1 MCRAQ
6 GVNSLR
12 ISPEIIM
19 KKISLFVALFL
30 MSGCATI
37 ISGTTQKVNV
47 TTTPSDATAKVDN
60 ILSAKTPTV
69 FTLERKSDHTLEI
82 SKEGFKSTTVLMRR
96 TFNGMATGN
105 ILIGG
110 LIGTGVDAVSG
121 ATNKIIPERVDLILE
136 EGEGTA
142 LPKFANAKDQEFYD
156 KNILKIEQ
164 DKTERQNK
172 EETEKQAKLAKD
184 ALKASAIR
192 PAGSPATNFSAA
204 NR

>member
-1 MCRAQ
+1 
-6 GVNSLR
+6 
-12 ISPEIIM
+12 M
-19 KKISLFVALFL
+19 KKISLFMALFL

-37 ISGTTQKVNV
+37 VSGTTQKVSV
-47 TTTPSDATAKVDN
+47 STTPSDATAKVDN
-60 ILSAKTPTV
+60 MLSAKTPTV
-69 FTLERKSDHTLEI
+69 FTLERKNDHTLEI

-156 KNILKIEQ
+156 KSILKIAQ
-164 DKTERQNK
+164 DNEEREK
-172 EETEKQAKLAKD
+172 KAEAEKQAKLEQD
-184 ALKASAIR
+184 ALKAQTIN
-192 PAGSPATNFSAA
+192 PAGGPATNFSVAK
-204 NR
+204 R